1 MSTFIIVYGLFIL
14 LGMCLVGGGVF
25 LLVKNL
31 PDKFKNTA
39 KFRNSTSRKQ
49 SRGKNANEQVQEML
63 RDFEE
68 KWRNHQK

>member
-14 LGMCLVGGGVF
+14 LGMCLVGGGVI
-25 LLVKNL
+25 LLIKNL
-31 PDKFKNTA
+31 PDKFKNTT
-39 KFRNSTSRKQ
+39 KFRNSTPRRQ
-49 SRGKNANEQVQEML
+49 SRGKNANDQVQEML